1 MSHWGERGVWV
12 DQDVMEEQ
20 KRENIHVRLFQ
31 LKRCA
36 LKVEASLP
44 PT

>member
-20 KRENIHVRLFQ
+20 KRENIKISMSDFFQ
-31 LKRCA
+31 FTEKMCPQ
-36 LKVEASLP
+36 S
-44 PT
+44 